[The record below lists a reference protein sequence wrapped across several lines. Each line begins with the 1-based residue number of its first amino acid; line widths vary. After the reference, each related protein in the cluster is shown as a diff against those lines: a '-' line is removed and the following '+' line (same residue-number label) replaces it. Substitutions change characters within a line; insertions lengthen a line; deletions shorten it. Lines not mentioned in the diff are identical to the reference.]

1 MSAER
6 KDEPRSTPYQGMS
19 WPVRLVVYFCGGIL
33 VMAIVAMMQLRGK
46 SDDLWWVL
54 WIPPATGLL
63 GVLFPQAADWLFAR
77 IADLLRFRR

>member
-1 MSAER
+1 
-6 KDEPRSTPYQGMS
+6 MS
-19 WPVRLVVYFCGGIL
+19 WPVRLMVYFGCGIV
-33 VMAIVAMMQLRGK
+33 VMAIAAMVLLRGK

-77 IADLLRFRR
+77 IADVLRFRR

>member
-1 MSAER
+1 MSAEP
-6 KDEPRSTPYQGMS
+6 KDERRSTAYHGMS
-19 WPVRLVVYFCGGIL
+19 WPVRLIVYFFGGIV

-77 IADLLRFRR
+77 LANLLRLRR